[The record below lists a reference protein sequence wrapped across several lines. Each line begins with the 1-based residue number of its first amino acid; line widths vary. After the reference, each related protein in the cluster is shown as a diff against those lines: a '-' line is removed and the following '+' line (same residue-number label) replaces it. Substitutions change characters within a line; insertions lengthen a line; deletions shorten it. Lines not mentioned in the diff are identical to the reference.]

1 MPCQPQHAEPRTET
15 VNRKWRSNWPTSENE
30 YKYLRKEHT
39 FDIFMHCCAVMYCF
53 SCKPAVCLN
62 KYKRNTW
69 KLQGLEITKDQ
80 CLSFRER
87 DKAHALSHWDVI
99 EGSRGQGQKGEKRR
113 NHRTMMRMRGVHV
126 LKNTVIYL
134 LALPCLRSTS
144 ELWNWN
150 KSWACFAFRWRIHK
164 VPDAELLKAHHLNC
178 AHNPHSLA
186 RGPTK
191 TPNRGLLHPHILLQ
205 ASREWLKVSIVV

>member
-1 MPCQPQHAEPRTET
+1 MET
-15 VNRKWRSNWPTSENE
+15 SGLP
-30 YKYLRKEHT
+30 
-39 FDIFMHCCAVMYCF
+39 
-53 SCKPAVCLN
+53 
-62 KYKRNTW
+62 
-69 KLQGLEITKDQ
+69 LEIIKDQ
-80 CLSFRER
+80 RHCLSFNMFCER

-99 EGSRGQGQKGEKRR
+99 KGSRGQGQKGEKRR
-113 NHRTMMRMRGVHV
+113 NRRTMMMMMTRGVRV

-134 LALPCLRSTS
+134 LALPCLCSTS

-186 RGPTK
+186 QGPTK

-205 ASREWLKVSIVV
+205 ASREWFKVSIVV